1 MFMKKVLRRKY
12 KAVLFYRRYNNFAEY
27 NKLST
32 NFSRMCSL
40 IIFLYCFQLNLTL
53 LQASVVEEIIS
64 FSALENI
71 RDLTCVS
78 LFAICFDDVTARFY
92 LGKQAREVV
101 QMFHKPAAL
110 PNQKKVNKISKA
122 FLPGHQTTAVVADV
136 GGETVYI
143 ETSEKQQEE
152 ILVTLNI
159 GI

>member
-1 MFMKKVLRRKY
+1 M
-12 KAVLFYRRYNNFAEY
+12 
-27 NKLST
+27 
-32 NFSRMCSL
+32 
-40 IIFLYCFQLNLTL
+40 
-53 LQASVVEEIIS
+53 QASVVEEIIS

-78 LFAICFDDVTARFY
+78 LFAICLDDVTARFY

-101 QMFHKPAAL
+101 QTFHKPAAL

-122 FLPGHQTTAVVADV
+122 FLPGHQTTAVVADMG

-152 ILVTLNI
+152 IIVTLNI
-159 GI
+159 GMQKSVDDLNVNNCYSNIRIKNTT

>member
-1 MFMKKVLRRKY
+1 M
-12 KAVLFYRRYNNFAEY
+12 
-27 NKLST
+27 
-32 NFSRMCSL
+32 
-40 IIFLYCFQLNLTL
+40 NLTL

-78 LFAICFDDVTARFY
+78 LFAICLDDVTARFY
-92 LGKQAREVV
+92 LAKQAREVV

-110 PNQKKVNKISKA
+110 PNQKKVNKISKV

-152 ILVTLNI
+152 IVVTLNI
-159 GI
+159 GIYINKLIYYIYIYK